1 MAQPESFP
9 SQQFVDIE
17 EIRDDVLILKTHG
30 LRKILI
36 VSGIN
41 TELKSEEEQNMIYYA
56 YQNFLNTLDFS
67 LQMIVH
73 SRKLNIEGYLDFL
86 GERQK
91 IEANELLKNGIEEYR
106 EFIKSFVA
114 DHDIMTKTF
123 FAVVPFEPIAMME
136 KGALT
141 KFLPSFLGKKKTTTE
156 ETAALEDRY
165 EEHVRQLNQRT
176 DQITAGLQ
184 AIGLRAVPLNKEE
197 LLELFYNLYNPKSTE
212 KKSVNIN
219 Q

>member
-1 MAQPESFP
+1 MAQPESFT

-114 DHDIMTKTF
+114 DHDIMT
-123 FAVVPFEPIAMME
+123 
-136 KGALT
+136 
-141 KFLPSFLGKKKTTTE
+141 
-156 ETAALEDRY
+156 
-165 EEHVRQLNQRT
+165 
-176 DQITAGLQ
+176 
-184 AIGLRAVPLNKEE
+184 
-197 LLELFYNLYNPKSTE
+197 
-212 KKSVNIN
+212 
-219 Q
+219 